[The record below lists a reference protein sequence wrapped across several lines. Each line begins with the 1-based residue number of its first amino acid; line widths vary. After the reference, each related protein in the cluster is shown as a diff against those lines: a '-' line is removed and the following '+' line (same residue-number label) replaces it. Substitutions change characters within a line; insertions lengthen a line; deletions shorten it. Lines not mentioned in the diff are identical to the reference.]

1 MVISSEIDFSTRG
14 SSEIVDLTGR
24 LREALK
30 ESGLRSG
37 LMNVFAVGST
47 GAVTTMEYEPGL
59 EADLKSM
66 VDELIPASPD
76 HAHNRTWGDGNAH
89 SHLRASL
96 IGPEVTIPFREGEML
111 LGTWQQV
118 VFVDFDV
125 RPRDRRLHVQIV
137 GD

>member
-1 MVISSEIDFSTRG
+1 MVVSAEISLSTHG
-14 SSEIVDLTGR
+14 CNEVVDLTGR
-24 LREALK
+24 LREALR

-37 LMNVFAVGST
+37 LMNVFVIGST

-66 VDELIPASPD
+66 VDELIPSSAD
-76 HAHNRTWGDGNAH
+76 HAHNRAWGDGNAH

-96 IGPEVTIPFREGEML
+96 IGPEVTIPFRDGEML

-125 RPRDRRLHVQIV
+125 RPRDRRVHVQIV
-137 GD
+137 GE